1 MEILDDARK
10 FYNENR
16 SVILIAVFSIVLGLI
31 ILSLNV
37 WNYNNTTDIYR
48 MSPEDV
54 PAEGRT
60 FSESEPF
67 MMAFEVEDPRQLDH
81 LAIEIVFADADG
93 TESFDILM
101 NDEVIQE
108 SVTGMSPG
116 SVQNIHPE
124 PDIFVR
130 NNLIM
135 IEGEFPLYDT
145 AKVESIEVTGYTNVQ
160 RYGFLILNIVGIIIA
175 LGPIL
180 VLKYREFQNRA
191 KIEDRFPDFIRDVVE
206 GVRSG
211 MSLPQSINNTT
222 INEYGA
228 LTKYV
233 DQMSAKINWGIPFD
247 QVLRDFSEDT
257 KSQIIARATNTIIQ
271 SYQSGGNVDEVL
283 GTVGTNIEKVKQ
295 LERQRKSEL
304 YGQMVAGYIVYFI
317 FLGVMVSLINYLLPA
332 MTIGGDIP
340 TTGIGVGFMEG
351 MGSMT
356 EMISI
361 YTPIFR
367 NLVVI
372 QSVFSGLV
380 IGKLSEGELK
390 AGAKHVAILLSVGYT
405 VAILFM

>member
-191 KIEDRFPDFIRDVVE
+191 KIEDRFPDFIRDLVE